1 MTKFAWIAAA
11 AMIGASGGAFAQ
23 SYVGLGVGS
32 AKFNIDCTGAT
43 NCSGTDTGSKF
54 FGGYRF
60 TPNVAAEL
68 GYMNFGR
75 GKGTVGGSTLTIR
88 NSSIGIGVAF
98 SGNFAQDWSG
108 VARLGLAR
116 VKTEGSV
123 SGVAGNVSQ
132 TSSNAY
138 GGLGVGYA
146 VNKAVSLDAALDFT
160 KGKLVG
166 QSGNLRLFSVGATF
180 NF

>member
-1 MTKFAWIAAA
+1 MTKFAWITAATLL
-11 AMIGASGGAFAQ
+11 GASGGAFAQ
-23 SYVGLGVGS
+23 AYLGLGVGS

-60 TPNVAAEL
+60 MPNVAAEL
-68 GYMNFGR
+68 GYINFGR
-75 GKGTVGGSTLTIR
+75 GKGTVGASTVTIR

-98 SGNFAQDWSG
+98 SGNFAQDWTG

-116 VKTEGSV
+116 VKAEGSV
-123 SGVAGNVSQ
+123 SGIAGNTSQ

-138 GGLGVGYA
+138 GGLGLGYA
-146 VNKAVSLDAALDFT
+146 LTKAVSLDAALDFT
-160 KGKLVG
+160 QSKLAG
-166 QSGNLRLFSVGATF
+166 QSGGLRLFSAGLTF

>member
-1 MTKFAWIAAA
+1 MRKTQAKNQ
-11 AMIGASGGAFAQ
+11 ASD
-23 SYVGLGVGS
+23 S
-32 AKFNIDCTGAT
+32 
-43 NCSGTDTGSKF
+43 
-54 FGGYRF
+54 R
-60 TPNVAAEL
+60 TP
-68 GYMNFGR
+68 
-75 GKGTVGGSTLTIR
+75 KKS
-88 NSSIGIGVAF
+88 
-98 SGNFAQDWSG
+98 
-108 VARLGLAR
+108 LGLAR

-123 SGVAGNVSQ
+123 SGVAGNTSQ

>member
-1 MTKFAWIAAA
+1 MNKFAWIAAA

-23 SYVGLGVGS
+23 GYVGLGVGS

-43 NCSGTDTGSKF
+43 NCRGTDTGSKF

-60 TPNVAAEL
+60 MPNLAAEL

-75 GKGTVGGSTLTIR
+75 GKRTAGGSTGTIR

-116 VKTEGSV
+116 VKTEA
-123 SGVAGNVSQ
+123 SGVAGNTSQ
-132 TSSNAY
+132 SSSNAY

-146 VNKAVSLDAALDFT
+146 VTKMVSLDAALDFT

-166 QSGNLRLFSVGATF
+166 QSGGLRLFSVGATF